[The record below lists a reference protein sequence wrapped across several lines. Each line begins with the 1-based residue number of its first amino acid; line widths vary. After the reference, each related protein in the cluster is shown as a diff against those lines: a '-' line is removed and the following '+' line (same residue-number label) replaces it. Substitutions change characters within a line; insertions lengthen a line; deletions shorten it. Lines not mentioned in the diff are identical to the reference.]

1 MQRIIH
7 WLSVNE
13 RSASWLARKCDVS
26 PAAVKYWFDGTTT
39 PTFKNRKTLHEITGI
54 KI

>member
-1 MQRIIH
+1 MQRFKH
-7 WLSVNE
+7 WLYVNE